1 MTNSKIVKLG
11 LLGLLLVFLIVLA
24 SSFVSF
30 SNTEINL
37 RNNFEQ
43 KEKERVAFYDKMAK
57 TFSQKSQVAVKN
69 DSSFR
74 KNIDIIMEGRKDSEQ
89 VMFKWIK
96 EVNPN
101 AEYKEVSALY
111 KDLSRSIEAQREGFF
126 NQEKVLQDLVRQHT
140 NHLQLFPNSF
150 YNFFFGRELLKYN
163 PIQSDLT
170 REVFATGTDNNTK
183 LDL

>member
-1 MTNSKIVKLG
+1 MNKSTIIKLG
-11 LLGLLLVFLIVLA
+11 LAGLALVFAVLIF

-30 SNTEINL
+30 SNTEISL

-43 KEKERVAFYDKMAK
+43 RMKERVAFYDKMAK
-57 TFSQKSQVAVKN
+57 VISQKSQIAVKN

-74 KNIDIIMEGRKDSEQ
+74 KNIDIIMSGRKDSEQ
-89 VMFKWIK
+89 VMFKWIT
-96 EVNPN
+96 ESNPN
-101 AEYKEVSALY
+101 ADYREVSALY

-126 NQEKVLQDLVRQHT
+126 IEEKVLQDLVRQHT

-150 YNFFFGRELLKYN
+150 YNLFFGRDLLKYS
-163 PIQSDLT
+163 PIQSDFT
-170 REVFATGTDNNTK
+170 KEVFEKGIDNNVK

>member
-1 MTNSKIVKLG
+1 MNKSTIIKLG
-11 LLGLLLVFLIVLA
+11 LLGLFLILLIILA
-24 SSFVSF
+24 TSFVSF
-30 SNTEINL
+30 SNTEISL

-43 KEKERVAFYDKMAK
+43 KTKERVAFYDKMAK
-57 TFSQKSQVAVKN
+57 TFSQKSQITVKN

-74 KNIDIIMEGRKDSEQ
+74 KNIDIIMSGRKDSEQ

-126 NQEKVLQDLVRQHT
+126 NQEKVLQDLVNQHT

-150 YNFFFGRELLKYN
+150 YNIFFGRELLKYEV
-163 PIQSDLT
+163 IQSDLT
-170 REVFATGTDNNTK
+170 RDVFKTNTDNNTK